1 MEMFC
6 SHSALLIQK
15 KRVAVACLTVAK
27 CENEKG
33 ETVGEKKDLC
43 PEEMAS
49 KMGHI
54 LKRD

>member
-1 MEMFC
+1 MVME
-6 SHSALLIQK
+6 K